1 MSGEGEGRPRSA
13 RELVGATFALYR
25 RFPLLF
31 LALAAGVL
39 VPYDLIVLAL
49 TGTGPF
55 AQSSLP
61 FGVAALLSLL
71 DQVLVSP
78 LISALHVHAVAETRA
93 GRVPRLV
100 PTARQGLR
108 VLPVVAA
115 ASIVSGLGI
124 LAGIVVLIVPG
135 VILFF
140 RWAVVA
146 QAAAIEHEGWL
157 PALRR
162 SALLTDGNYRHIFWL
177 LVLVGLIS
185 FPPTYLLGLGFGHDS
200 TDVTSFLVGLI
211 VRVLVYSF
219 GALAVALLYF
229 DLRVRAEAVVMPP
242 LVVDRPTTSGDIP
255 ESDRSWDP
263 RDYAPEDRPA
273 GWYVDPESPE
283 RMRYWG
289 AGDSPGWS
297 GATTRTPRKIKRQ
310 IHL

>member
-1 MSGEGEGRPRSA
+1 M
-13 RELVGATFALYR
+13 
-25 RFPLLF
+25 
-31 LALAAGVL
+31 
-39 VPYDLIVLAL
+39 
-49 TGTGPF
+49 
-55 AQSSLP
+55 
-61 FGVAALLSLL
+61 
-71 DQVLVSP
+71 
-78 LISALHVHAVAETRA
+78 
-93 GRVPRLV
+93 
-100 PTARQGLR
+100 
-108 VLPVVAA
+108 VAA
-115 ASIVSGLGI
+115 ASIISGLGI
-124 LAGIVVLIVPG
+124 LAGFIALIIPG

-162 SALLTDGNYRHIFWL
+162 SALLTDGNYRHIFLL
-177 LVLVGLIS
+177 LVLVGLIT
-185 FPPTYLLGLGFGHDS
+185 FPPTYLIGLGFGHDS
-200 TDVTSFLVGLI
+200 TDAASFLVGLI
-211 VRVLVYSF
+211 VQVLTYSF

-229 DLRVRAEAVVMPP
+229 DLRVRAEAVVIPP
-242 LVVDRPTTSGDIP
+242 LVVDDLPTTPGDIP

-263 RDYAPEDRPA
+263 RDYAPEDRPP